1 MSDQLLSA
9 LSMFVFLMAEISVL
23 FLLISTLVGV
33 INQKLPKEK
42 VQALL
47 GGRGG
52 RGYLMAAGL
61 GGLTPFCSCSTI
73 PMLIGLL
80 KARAGFGP
88 TMTFLITSPL
98 LNPLVIAL
106 FLPVFGAKVT
116 LIYALLAL
124 SVAIVAGMVLQAL
137 GFERYIKSE
146 LLADPEAQGTCCD
159 SDKGADTS
167 AAASGCGGKTDA
179 KAAEAQT
186 ACCSGE
192 TKPAP
197 AQSACCASDQPV
209 PVMRAVAAEAGC
221 GGGATVAMASPAGTS
236 CSGEAKSQAKPAKAG
251 KVAID
256 WRKAGR
262 EGVALYRSMLP
273 YMALAM
279 AIGSLVHG
287 FVPSDFFAEVAG
299 ADNPW
304 AIPVAAVIGI
314 PLYIRVEALL
324 PLVGSLVAKG
334 VSLGAVMAL
343 TIGSGGASIPELIML
358 KRLFRW
364 PLLMA
369 FVVTI
374 LLMAIGGGLLFNLV
388 G

>member
-9 LSMFVFLMAEISVL
+9 LSMFVYLMAEISIL
-23 FLLISTLVGV
+23 FLVISSLVGV

-42 VQALL
+42 IQALL

-52 RGYLMAAGL
+52 RGYFMAAGL

-106 FLPVFGAKVT
+106 FLPVFGAKIT

-124 SVAIVAGMVLQAL
+124 TVAIVAGMLLQAL
-137 GFERYIKSE
+137 GFERYIKAE
-146 LLADPEAQGTCCD
+146 LLEDPAAQTSCCD
-159 SDKGADTS
+159 STKAAPADAAEQSCCAPKAEAKAESCCAPKVEANAQSCCASEPAAPVFQRMMPVVAEGCCGAAEPTP
-167 AAASGCGGKTDA
+167 ASGCCGDSAAQAQVKT
-179 KAAEAQT
+179 K
-186 ACCSGE
+186 
-192 TKPAP
+192 TK
-197 AQSACCASDQPV
+197 
-209 PVMRAVAAEAGC
+209 
-221 GGGATVAMASPAGTS
+221 
-236 CSGEAKSQAKPAKAG
+236 
-251 KVAID
+251 ID

-262 EGVALYRSMLP
+262 EGLSLYRSMLP

-279 AIGSLVHG
+279 AIGALVHG
-287 FVPSDFFAEVAG
+287 FVPSDFFAQVAG

-304 AIPVAAVIGI
+304 AVPVAAVIGI

-324 PLVGSLVAKG
+324 PLVGSLVSKG

-364 PLLMA
+364 PLLLA
-369 FVVTI
+369 FVFTI
-374 LLMAIGGGLLFNLV
+374 LVMAIGGGWIFNIV
-388 G
+388 A

>member
-1 MSDQLLSA
+1 MNPDFLTQSGSFSDQLLSA
-9 LSMFVFLMAEISVL
+9 LYMFVYLMAEISIL
-23 FLLISTLVGV
+23 FLVISSLVGV

-52 RGYLMAAGL
+52 RGYFMAAGL

-106 FLPVFGAKVT
+106 FLPVFGVKVT

-124 SVAIVAGMVLQAL
+124 TVAIVAGMVLQAL

-146 LLADPEAQGTCCD
+146 LLKDPAAQSSCCD
-159 SDKGADTS
+159 STKAAPAD
-167 AAASGCGGKTDA
+167 AAEESCCAPKAEATAESCCAPKAEA
-179 KAAEAQT
+179 KAE
-186 ACCSGE
+186 S
-192 TKPAP
+192 
-197 AQSACCASDQPV
+197 CCASEPVAPVFQRMTPVAAEGCCGAAEPV
-209 PVMRAVAAEAGC
+209 PV
-221 GGGATVAMASPAGTS
+221 T
-236 CSGEAKSQAKPAKAG
+236 QKPAKTR
-251 KVAID
+251 ID
-256 WRKAGR
+256 WPKAGR
-262 EGVALYRSMLP
+262 EGLALYRSMLP

-279 AIGSLVHG
+279 AIGALVHG
-287 FVPSDFFAEVAG
+287 FVPSEFFANVAG

-369 FVVTI
+369 FVATI
-374 LLMAIGGGLLFNLV
+374 LVMAIGGGLIFNLV
-388 G
+388 A

>member
-1 MSDQLLSA
+1 MATFSLQYFDNFRKVDVVNPDFLSQNGSFSEQLLSA
-9 LSMFVFLMAEISVL
+9 LGTFAYLMAEISLL
-23 FLLISTLVGV
+23 FLLISSLVGV
-33 INQKLPKEK
+33 INQKLPKERI
-42 VQALL
+42 QALL
-47 GGRGG
+47 GGQRG

-116 LIYALLAL
+116 LVYALLAL
-124 SVAIVAGMVLQAL
+124 TVAILGGRVLQAL
-137 GFERYIKSE
+137 GFERYIKAE
-146 LLADPEAQGTCCD
+146 LLTESAAPTRCCD
-159 SDKGADTS
+159 RDTAPSS
-167 AAASGCGGKTDA
+167 AMR
-179 KAAEAQT
+179 
-186 ACCSGE
+186 
-192 TKPAP
+192 PLAP
-197 AQSACCASDQPV
+197 VNATSCCATAPV
-209 PVMRAVAAEAGC
+209 KPVFQRITPVVAEGRC
-221 GGGATVAMASPAGTS
+221 GALPSTPATTTL
-236 CSGEAKSQAKPAKAG
+236 
-251 KVAID
+251 D
-256 WRKAGR
+256 WRRAAR
-262 EGVALYRSMLP
+262 EGVALYRKMLP

-279 AIGSLVHG
+279 AIGALVHG
-287 FVPSDFFAEVAG
+287 FVPSDFFAAVAG

-304 AIPVAAVIGI
+304 AIPLAAVIGI

-324 PLVGSLVAKG
+324 PLVGSLVGKG

-364 PLLMA
+364 PLLLA
-369 FVVTI
+369 FVLTI
-374 LLMAIGGGLLFNLV
+374 LLMAIGGGWVFNRL

>member
-9 LSMFVFLMAEISVL
+9 LSMFVYLMAEISIL
-23 FLLISTLVGV
+23 FLVISSLVGV

-42 VQALL
+42 IQALL

-52 RGYLMAAGL
+52 RGYVMAAGL

-106 FLPVFGAKVT
+106 FLPVFGAKIT

-124 SVAIVAGMVLQAL
+124 TVAIVAGMLLQAL

-146 LLADPEAQGTCCD
+146 LLEDPAAQTSCCD
-159 SDKGADTS
+159 STKAAPAD
-167 AAASGCGGKTDA
+167 AAEQSCCAPKAEA
-179 KAAEAQT
+179 KAESCCAPKAEAKAQS
-186 ACCSGE
+186 CCASEPVAPVIQRMTPVAAEGCCGAAE
-192 TKPAP
+192 PAP
-197 AQSACCASDQPV
+197 ATRYCGDSQPK
-209 PVMRAVAAEAGC
+209 AE
-221 GGGATVAMASPAGTS
+221 VK
-236 CSGEAKSQAKPAKAG
+236 AKTK
-251 KVAID
+251 ID

-262 EGVALYRSMLP
+262 EGLSLYRSMLP

-279 AIGSLVHG
+279 AIGALVHG
-287 FVPSDFFAEVAG
+287 FVPSDFFAQVAG

-304 AIPVAAVIGI
+304 AVPVAAVIGI

-324 PLVGSLVAKG
+324 PLVGSLVSKG

-364 PLLMA
+364 PLLLA
-369 FVVTI
+369 FVFTI
-374 LLMAIGGGLLFNLV
+374 LVMAIGGGWIFNIV
-388 G
+388 A

>member
-1 MSDQLLSA
+1 MNPDFLTQNGSLSDQMLSA
-9 LSMFVFLMAEISVL
+9 LSMFVYLMAEISIL
-23 FLLISTLVGV
+23 FLVISTLVGV

-52 RGYLMAAGL
+52 RGYFMAAGL

-116 LIYALLAL
+116 AIYALLAL

-146 LLADPEAQGTCCD
+146 LLEDADAQKSCCD
-159 SDKGADTS
+159 SDKS
-167 AAASGCGGKTDA
+167 AKPAVAQESCCAGEA
-179 KAAEAQT
+179 KVAPVQT
-186 ACCSGE
+186 ACCASE
-192 TKPAP
+192 APAP
-197 AQSACCASDQPV
+197 AMQRMQP
-209 PVMRAVAAEAGC
+209 AAAEAC
-221 GGGATVAMASPAGTS
+221 CGGATVAAVAPVSSA
-236 CSGEAKSQAKPAKAG
+236 CCGESEAKPAKAE
-251 KVAID
+251 KVKID

-262 EGVALYRSMLP
+262 EGMALFRSMLP
-273 YMALAM
+273 YMTIAM
-279 AIGSLVHG
+279 AFGALVHG

-364 PLLMA
+364 PLLTA

-374 LLMAIGGGLLFNLV
+374 LIMAIGGGLLFNLV
-388 G
+388 V

>member
-9 LSMFVFLMAEISVL
+9 LSMFVYLMAEISIL
-23 FLLISTLVGV
+23 FLVISSLVGV

-42 VQALL
+42 IQALL

-52 RGYLMAAGL
+52 RGYFMAAGL

-106 FLPVFGAKVT
+106 FLPVFGAKIT

-124 SVAIVAGMVLQAL
+124 SVAIVAGMLLQAL

-146 LLADPEAQGTCCD
+146 LLEDPAAQASCCD
-159 SDKGADTS
+159 STKAAPAD
-167 AAASGCGGKTDA
+167 AAEESCCAPKAEA
-179 KAAEAQT
+179 KAESCCASEPVAPVIQRMTPVAAEG
-186 ACCSGE
+186 CCGAAE
-192 TKPAP
+192 PAP
-197 AQSACCASDQPV
+197 A
-209 PVMRAVAAEAGC
+209 
-221 GGGATVAMASPAGTS
+221 TS
-236 CSGEAKSQAKPAKAG
+236 CCGDSQPKADV
-251 KVAID
+251 KTKTKID

-262 EGVALYRSMLP
+262 EGLSLYRSMLP

-279 AIGSLVHG
+279 AIGALVHG
-287 FVPSDFFAEVAG
+287 FVPSDFFARVAG

-304 AIPVAAVIGI
+304 AVPVAAVIGI

-364 PLLMA
+364 PLLLA

-374 LLMAIGGGLLFNLV
+374 LVMAIGGGWIFNIV

>member
-9 LSMFVFLMAEISVL
+9 LSMFVYLMAEISIL
-23 FLLISTLVGV
+23 FLVISSLVGV

-42 VQALL
+42 IQALL

-52 RGYLMAAGL
+52 RGYFMAAGL

-106 FLPVFGAKVT
+106 FLPVFGAKIT

-124 SVAIVAGMVLQAL
+124 TVAIVAGMLLQAL

-146 LLADPEAQGTCCD
+146 LLEDPAAQTSCCD
-159 SDKGADTS
+159 STKAAPADAAEQSCCAPKAEAKVESCRTSEPAGPVFQRMTPVVAEGCCGAAEPTP
-167 AAASGCGGKTDA
+167 ASGCCGDSAAQAQVKT
-179 KAAEAQT
+179 K
-186 ACCSGE
+186 
-192 TKPAP
+192 TK
-197 AQSACCASDQPV
+197 
-209 PVMRAVAAEAGC
+209 
-221 GGGATVAMASPAGTS
+221 
-236 CSGEAKSQAKPAKAG
+236 
-251 KVAID
+251 ID

-262 EGVALYRSMLP
+262 EGLSLYRSMLP

-279 AIGSLVHG
+279 AIGALVHG
-287 FVPSDFFAEVAG
+287 FVPSDFFAQVAG

-304 AIPVAAVIGI
+304 AVPVAAVIGI

-364 PLLMA
+364 PLLLA
-369 FVVTI
+369 FVLTI
-374 LLMAIGGGLLFNLV
+374 LVMAIGGGWIFNIV
-388 G
+388 A